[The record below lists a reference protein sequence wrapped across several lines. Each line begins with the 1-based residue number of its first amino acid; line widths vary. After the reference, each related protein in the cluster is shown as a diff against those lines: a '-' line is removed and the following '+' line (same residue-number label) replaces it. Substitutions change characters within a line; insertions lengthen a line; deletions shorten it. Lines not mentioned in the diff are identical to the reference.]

1 MRLSIKAKQVA
12 GVTSM
17 VGLAVV
23 ALSGLYAASLL
34 RISLE
39 ECKARGDLLSE
50 AIFHRAR
57 EVVATSRDPYAALRS
72 DAGMRAI
79 LESSAY
85 SKNVTYAAIVNVA
98 GVAIAHSDASSEG
111 QPVAPHGDLNEVLER
126 GPLSQLRA
134 IYSDQGR
141 TLEIRQPLL
150 MENVEFG
157 SIRIGVSTLL
167 IRRDLDV
174 ALRPALVTALAA
186 LGVASVVAMLLA
198 QLLLRPI
205 HLIRS
210 GLNRLERGESGLQ
223 LNLPRQD
230 EFGELGDSF
239 NAVSAELSAART
251 QLVGQTARLESVVEH
266 LEDGVAIFNPDGE
279 LLFAN
284 SAMRPALP
292 PNAHLRSAEAMSP
305 SAHPYLRLVEQTL
318 LNRQPSGPVSV
329 KLPDV
334 TGDGGNEAEAASERL
349 IMTHLIE
356 DLNHRLVG
364 VVLVARNLEYLS
376 QVQSTISYSRKLAAL
391 GRLSAGVA
399 HEVKN
404 PLNAMLI
411 HLELLRQQLSR
422 AAPRD
427 GPGEAA
433 RWPNEL
439 AADGASS
446 SGRGSGL
453 GSRGSTADASA
464 IDLPAATQH
473 LSIIGEEIHRLD
485 EVVQGFLKFTR
496 PDELKLEVV
505 SVASLLERV
514 VPIVEAEAKEHQIA
528 LQIECPRN
536 ASAVRGD
543 PGMLQQS
550 FLNLA
555 LNACQAMPDGGRL
568 RIAVG
573 HAPGRRVEVVFEDTG
588 VGIQPDH
595 LERIFDLYFTT
606 KEHGSGIGLSM
617 VYRTVQL
624 HDGEIEVQSTP
635 GRGTTFRLLL
645 PRA

>member
-39 ECKARGDLLSE
+39 ESRARGELLAD

-57 EVVATSRDPYAALRS
+57 AVVATSEDPSAALRA
-72 DAGMRAI
+72 DAGMRSI

-98 GVAIAHSDASSEG
+98 GVAIAHSDESSIG
-111 QPVAPHGDLNEVLER
+111 QPIASHGDLADVIAQ

-167 IRRDLDV
+167 MRRDLDA
-174 ALRPALVTALAA
+174 ALRPALATALGA
-186 LGVASVVAMLLA
+186 LAVASIVAMLLA
-198 QLLLRPI
+198 QLFLRPI
-205 HLIRS
+205 HLLRT
-210 GLNRLERGESGLQ
+210 GLTRLEKGEFGLQ

-239 NAVSAELSAART
+239 NAVSAQLSAART
-251 QLVGQTARLESVVEH
+251 QLVGQSARLESVVEH
-266 LEDGVAIFNPDGE
+266 LEDAVAIFSPDGE

-284 SAMRPALP
+284 SAMRTALP
-292 PNAHLRSAEAMSP
+292 PDAHLRPVDATPRSD
-305 SAHPYLRLVEQTL
+305 HPYLRLTEETL
-318 LNRQPSGPVSV
+318 LSRRPGGPESV
-329 KLPDV
+329 KVSDLAP
-334 TGDGGNEAEAASERL
+334 GGGMETAVASERL

-356 DLNHRLVG
+356 DQHHRLVG
-364 VVLVARNLEYLS
+364 VMLVARNLEYLS

-422 AAPRD
+422 AAP
-427 GPGEAA
+427 
-433 RWPNEL
+433 
-439 AADGASS
+439 AADAP
-446 SGRGSGL
+446 
-453 GSRGSTADASA
+453 SRPASA
-464 IDLPAATQH
+464 SLDPAAAAQH
-473 LSIIGEEIHRLD
+473 LSIIGDEVRRLD

-496 PDELKLEVV
+496 PEELKLEAV
-505 SVASLLERV
+505 SVASLLEKIM
-514 VPIVEAEAKEHQIA
+514 PIVEAEAREHQIT

-536 ASAVRGD
+536 AFAVRGD

-555 LNACQAMPDGGRL
+555 LNACQAMPGGGRL

-573 HAPGRRVEVVFEDTG
+573 HARGRRVEVVFQDTG
-588 VGIQPDH
+588 VGIQPEH

-624 HDGEIEVQSTP
+624 HDGDIEVQSTP
-635 GRGTTFRLLL
+635 GRGTTFRVVL
-645 PRA
+645 PQA